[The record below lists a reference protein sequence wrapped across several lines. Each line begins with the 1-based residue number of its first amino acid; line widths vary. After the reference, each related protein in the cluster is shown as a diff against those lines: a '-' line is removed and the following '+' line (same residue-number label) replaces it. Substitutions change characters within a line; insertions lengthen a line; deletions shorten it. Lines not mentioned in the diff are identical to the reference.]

1 MLEGLVR
8 SIECTGSATAT
19 PESDGKCHRRTRVP
33 PPCNKLTEGAAVTPE
48 VDKRCHQ
55 IMKSCRKVSS
65 TSWKW
70 TEVPLKHQLLTKGPI
85 DAPKT
90 DERSSTCSEVN
101 GRFLCPS
108 NSCRQVASMLQKW
121 TEGATTSSKIARRS
135 RRRTASGQKVQM
147 KCQKCCHC
155 TKSSPEVLLSHQ
167 KYFLQT
173 RSAST
178 KPKVF
183 PPSWKYFKGI
193 KSTLA
198 KVGHSINFLCD
209 HGTFRQLS
217 VQPRDLP

>member
-1 MLEGLVR
+1 
-8 SIECTGSATAT
+8 
-19 PESDGKCHRRTRVP
+19 
-33 PPCNKLTEGAAVTPE
+33 
-48 VDKRCHQ
+48 
-55 IMKSCRKVSS
+55 MKSCRKVSL
-65 TSWKW
+65 THWKW
-70 TEVPLKHQLLTKGPI
+70 TEVPLKHQLLMKGPI

-90 DERSSTCSEVN
+90 DERSSTCSEVD

-183 PPSWKYFKGI
+183 PPNRKYFSHTGSAPKLLTPNRRCT
-193 KSTLA
+193 KSASAELE
-198 KVGHSINFLCD
+198 VH
-209 HGTFRQLS
+209 
-217 VQPRDLP
+217 